1 MIDESIFGF
10 VQQNL
15 AQRFFNLFNNTIDEV
30 VLVATKISKKK
41 SQADPYWEGQTLTK
55 SQTCALDKLY

>member
-41 SQADPYWEGQTLTK
+41 SQADPY
-55 SQTCALDKLY
+55 